1 MKEARHIKTDTE
13 WSRLQ
18 NLMWSGSLEE
28 RGACQGLGE
37 EDMGNDGP
45 GYRISIVHDEYFLEI

>member
-1 MKEARHIKTDTE
+1 
-13 WSRLQ
+13 
-18 NLMWSGSLEE
+18 MWSGSLEE